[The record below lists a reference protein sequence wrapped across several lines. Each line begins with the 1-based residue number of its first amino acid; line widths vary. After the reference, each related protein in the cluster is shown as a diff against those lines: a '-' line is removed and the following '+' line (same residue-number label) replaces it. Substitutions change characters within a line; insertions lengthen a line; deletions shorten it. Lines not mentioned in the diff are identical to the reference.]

1 MLDVIVSQTK
11 IEIAIEG
18 PAGTFL
24 CLFFFF
30 LYLMSGLIG
39 VTRDGLWQLVQQTAT
54 KTVHDLNLPTQVTPN
69 VDDAYK
75 QLIWPF
81 IVNEPQLN
89 FFHDTSIDAMQVDH
103 NNDAPSAPDTLTT
116 EADIPEQAV
125 PASHKES
132 TPSSPVGETSVP
144 PKKTKGKVP
153 ARSKAP
159 AKRKAK
165 KKPAKKKKTAR
176 RGDDD
181 DSTEDEYQ
189 PDEDED
195 ESSEDDE
202 DFDMEAEEADDDN
215 NAPQQKEDNN
225 AESSKTGLSIVS
237 YMHINVQR
245 SF

>member
-1 MLDVIVSQTK
+1 M
-11 IEIAIEG
+11 
-18 PAGTFL
+18 
-24 CLFFFF
+24 
-30 LYLMSGLIG
+30 IG

-116 EADIPEQAV
+116 EANIPEQAV
-125 PASHKES
+125 PASHNES
-132 TPSSPVGETSVP
+132 TPSSPVGETSVQ
-144 PKKTKGKVP
+144 PKKTKG
-153 ARSKAP
+153 KAP

-165 KKPAKKKKTAR
+165 KKPAKKKKPAR
-176 RGDDD
+176 RGDHD
-181 DSTEDEYQ
+181 DSTGDEYQ
-189 PDEDED
+189 PDEDDD

-215 NAPQQKEDNN
+215 NTPRQKEDGN

-237 YMHINVQR
+237 YMHTNMQR
-245 SF
+245 LF